1 MGVELQKGSMWKRI
15 SAWLLDIILLGILAV
30 GAGLLLSAIL
40 NYNGHNAALEADYAR
55 YEESYGVIFDIT
67 ADEYSAMTEQQRQ
80 QYDAAYQALVADQ
93 EVVYRYNLV
102 LNLTLVITTLGIL
115 VAYLILEFGVPL
127 LFGNGQTLGKKVFG
141 LGLVRSDGVQ
151 MSTLQLFVRTVLG
164 KFTVGTMIPV
174 YLCIMLFFNIVGLG
188 GTLLLMALGVAQAV
202 LMGVT
207 RNHSAIHDLL
217 AGTVVVDIASQ
228 RIFRTS
234 EELIEYTKRIHAE
247 QAARKPY

>member
-1 MGVELQKGSMWKRI
+1 MGVELQKSSMWKRI

-30 GAGLLLSAIL
+30 GAGFLFSLLM

-55 YEESYGVIFDIT
+55 YEERYGVVFDIS
-67 ADEYSAMTEQQRQ
+67 AEEYTAMTEQQRQ
-80 QYDAAYQALVADQ
+80 EYDAAYQALVADP

-102 LNLTLVITTLGIL
+102 LNLTLSITTLGIL
-115 VAYLILEFGVPL
+115 VAYLVLEFAVPL
-127 LFGNGQTLGKKVFG
+127 LFGNGQTLGKKIFG
-141 LGLVRSDGVQ
+141 IGLVRIDGVQ
-151 MSTLQLFVRTVLG
+151 MSTMQLFVRTLLG

-188 GTLLLMALGVAQAV
+188 GTLLLAALGIAQVV

-217 AGTVVVDIASQ
+217 AGTVAVDIASQ
-228 RIFRTS
+228 QIFRTK